1 MTEPDE
7 EEEEE
12 EEEALKSGQSE
23 KEEEGDEEDDG
34 EQEEQAEARPPA
46 AALDGQNVQVQGSSI
61 LNKCILIA
69 LVVAISMGFGHFHGM
84 ILLTR
89 LIYMIIAKRSSMK
102 SPWFSQILVWFRLEM
117 YLVSELFSVC
127 FHSSLVWLTRFKRYL
142 SAPYLREL
150 QSLCELWTA
159 CRFCTSPSFSP
170 RNSVSDS

>member
-1 MTEPDE
+1 MRKNTTSIVTEPE

-12 EEEALKSGQSE
+12 EEEAPKSGQSE
-23 KEEEGDEEDDG
+23 KEEEEDEEDDG

-89 LIYMIIAKRSSMK
+89 LIYMIFAKRSSMK
-102 SPWFSQILVWFRLEM
+102 SP
-117 YLVSELFSVC
+117 
-127 FHSSLVWLTRFKRYL
+127 
-142 SAPYLREL
+142 
-150 QSLCELWTA
+150 
-159 CRFCTSPSFSP
+159 
-170 RNSVSDS
+170 